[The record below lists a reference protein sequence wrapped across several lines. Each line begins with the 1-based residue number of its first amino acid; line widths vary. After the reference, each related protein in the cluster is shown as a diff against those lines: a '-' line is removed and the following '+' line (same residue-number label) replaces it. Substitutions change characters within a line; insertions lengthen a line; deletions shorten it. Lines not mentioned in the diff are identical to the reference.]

1 MGKLINN
8 SNPVEMLKVSKKIAS
23 YADNLRKDMK
33 KLMNTHQGM
42 RTSWSGKQYDDFTK
56 VIEEAN
62 KTIDK
67 QIDKLINISIDVE
80 KDAKQLQVA
89 LDTKIG

>member
-1 MGKLINN
+1 MGNLINN
-8 SNPVEMLKVSKKIAS
+8 SNPVEMLKVSKKIAL

-33 KLMNTHQGM
+33 KLMNTHQGI
-42 RTSWSGKQYDDFTK
+42 RASWSGKQYDDFTR

-89 LDTKIG
+89 LNAKIG

>member
-1 MGKLINN
+1 MGNLINN
-8 SNPVEMLKVSKKIAS
+8 SNPVEMLKVSKKIAL

-33 KLMNTHQGM
+33 KLMNTHQGI
-42 RTSWSGKQYDDFTK
+42 RTSWSGKQYDDFTR

-89 LDTKIG
+89 LNAKIG